1 MGGTKA
7 LRDDFLR
14 EVVELGLC
22 LVPMTIEHTCMPRV
36 ILKLLSLCLYLLLK
50 KHLKSRDHPGA
61 CHGTWLRGNVGKWLL
76 FLHFIELGLKE
87 NPGQPIFQNEETEI
101 RKGLCL
107 VQDYVVIC
115 ISTCS
120 RSIY

>member
-36 ILKLLSLCLYLLLK
+36 ILKLLSLCLCTKKISLL
-50 KHLKSRDHPGA
+50 P
-61 CHGTWLRGNVGKWLL
+61 
-76 FLHFIELGLKE
+76 F
-87 NPGQPIFQNEETEI
+87 
-101 RKGLCL
+101 
-107 VQDYVVIC
+107 
-115 ISTCS
+115 
-120 RSIY
+120 